1 MKKLLALL
9 LTFLMLLPLIPV
21 IAEEA
26 PITISLYYSDN
37 PTLPFREDWPAL
49 KAIQEKF
56 NVKLN
61 IEAVPMADFGTKV
74 STALST
80 GQNAPDVIHGVNT
93 SSKYAP
99 LALNG
104 AAVPISDY
112 TDWTPNFNARIEEL
126 GLQENIESIRLS
138 DGKYYY
144 LPTLWEKPIY
154 DGGLILREDYLEKKG
169 FAAPK
174 TFDDLYQILKAYKED
189 YPDSLPLTTI
199 INPGVLYRMTMP
211 SWGIS
216 VGQYS
221 STGTGVLSWDYDKK
235 EYFTAAISDQY
246 KDYITFFA
254 KLYAEGLLDPEM
266 KQDDTSTAKKLA
278 TGQAVAT
285 YGYYDQI
292 GGWTEGTE
300 IEGFKLN
307 LYPVLSG
314 PGGAHHQPRNRVGGG
329 LMFPVGTAARP
340 DFEQIV
346 RKLDEVFYSEEAEKI
361 WCLGIEGESYTM
373 DGDKIV
379 FAEDITS
386 SPAGIFKTMQ
396 NAWGCGTIQMVWY
409 LDREM
414 AKYDENFAAINA
426 TVAQMDNAIQS
437 VPPTPFFDDL
447 TAEDAALMQTALYDA
462 FEVWN
467 DAFLTGKKSLES
479 DWDAYVQEM
488 KDKGIEQ
495 FCALYNEYKH

>member
-1 MKKLLALL
+1 MKKLLTLL
-9 LTFLMLLPLIPV
+9 LACMMLLPLIP
-21 IAEEA
+21 AAADEA

-37 PTLPFREDWPAL
+37 STLPFREDWPAL
-49 KAIQEKF
+49 KAIQEKY

-61 IEAVPMADFGTKV
+61 IEAIPMADFHTKV
-74 STALST
+74 SLALST
-80 GQNAPDVIHGVNT
+80 GENAPDAIHGVNT

-104 AAVPISDY
+104 AVVPMSDY
-112 TDWTPNFNARIEEL
+112 IDWTPNFNARVEEL
-126 GLQENIESIRLS
+126 GLQENLESIRLS

-169 FAAPK
+169 FATPK

-221 STGTGVLSWDYDKK
+221 ATGTGVLSWDYDKK
-235 EYFTAAISDQY
+235 EYFTAAISDLY
-246 KDYITFFA
+246 KDYISFFA

-266 KQDDTSTAKKLA
+266 KQDDTSTARKLA
-278 TGQAVAT
+278 TGQAMAT

-307 LYPVLSG
+307 LYPVLAG

-329 LMFPVGTAARP
+329 IMLPIGTASRP
-340 DFEQIV
+340 DFEQVV
-346 RKLDEVFYSEEAEKI
+346 RKLDEVFYSEEAAKI
-361 WCLGIEGESYTM
+361 WCIGIEGESYTM

-379 FAEDITS
+379 YAEDITS

-396 NAWGCGTIQMVWY
+396 IDYGCGTMQTVWY

-414 AKYDENFAAINA
+414 TKYDENFAAINA
-426 TVAQMDNAIQS
+426 AVAQMDNAIQS
-437 VPPTPFFDDL
+437 IPPTPYFDDL
-447 TAEDAALMQTALYDA
+447 TAEDAALIQTTLYDA
-462 FEVWN
+462 FDVWN
-467 DAFLTGKKSLES
+467 DAFLTGKKSIEA

-488 KDKGIEQ
+488 KDKGIEK